1 MASSQVV
8 LYFDKQED
16 AVQFTVAASSVLAAD
31 ELVNAQEAL
40 LKIAQ
45 EIGKARRIRTESSTE
60 LDDTHDR
67 EQQCA

>member
-31 ELVNAQEAL
+31 EPANAQEAL
-40 LKIAQ
+40 LKIAL

-60 LDDTHDR
+60 
-67 EQQCA
+67 ENAQGCEPQCA

>member
-31 ELVNAQEAL
+31 EPANAQAL
-40 LKIAQ
+40 LKVAM

-60 LDDTHDR
+60 ENAQDR
-67 EQQCA
+67 APQCA

>member
-31 ELVNAQEAL
+31 EPANAQAL
-40 LKIAQ
+40 LKVAM

-60 LDDTHDR
+60 ENAVRLIV
-67 EQQCA
+67 